1 MAGINFKLC
10 CISAGRG
17 MRQRGPDLTPAKS
30 AARTAKQER
39 LATRCAKICG
49 GARNKAGTAAGTHAA
64 QGAGPGARTAGL
76 SGAPLQYNQPHGGKA
91 PAGTPRVEPKRWT
104 RSESKAVCRSRA

>member
-1 MAGINFKLC
+1 MVGINCKLC

-39 LATRCAKICG
+39 LANALRENLRRRKEQG
-49 GARNKAGTAAGTHAA
+49 RA
-64 QGAGPGARTAGL
+64 QQQEPT
-76 SGAPLQYNQPHGGKA
+76 QPKA
-91 PAGTPRVEPKRWT
+91 PDQEREPL
-104 RSESKAVCRSRA
+104 A